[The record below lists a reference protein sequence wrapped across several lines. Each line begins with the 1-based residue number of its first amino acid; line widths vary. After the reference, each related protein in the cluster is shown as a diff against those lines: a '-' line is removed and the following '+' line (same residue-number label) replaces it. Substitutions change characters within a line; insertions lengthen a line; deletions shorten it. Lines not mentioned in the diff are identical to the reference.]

1 MILLLRYGET
11 YDAVMGRATDR
22 LHSQSPEPGRRVIAV
37 SRSVRGR
44 VLRGA
49 YAGLARSATVVLPT
63 PQHAVYRLQNG
74 QIDRFDVE
82 PVE

>member
-1 MILLLRYGET
+1 MILLLRHGET
-11 YDAVMGRATDR
+11 YDAVMGRATDW
-22 LHSQSPEPGRRVIAV
+22 LHSQSPE
-37 SRSVRGR
+37 
-44 VLRGA
+44 
-49 YAGLARSATVVLPT
+49 PT